1 MPTPFLPRLI
11 AITLIAA
18 SSILANASSL
28 KALENFLQTTHS
40 GRASFTQ
47 VITSPS
53 REGQTSKVKTS
64 SGTFEFLRPNRFRF
78 IYSKPFAQSIVSD
91 GKTLWLYDADLN
103 QVTSRSLLK
112 VAGSTPA
119 TIIAAGTDLKDLQTD
134 FILQKLPERSGLQWV
149 QATPKAQDGQ
159 LQSIHVGLRP
169 TSRGAEL
176 AVLEILDAFGQ
187 RSSITFSQF
196 EANPPFASSRFE
208 FQVPAGA
215 TVTRQ

>member
-1 MPTPFLPRLI
+1 MHSILRHI
-11 AITLIAA
+11 AITFIAA
-18 SSILANASSL
+18 SSSLASASSL
-28 KALENFLQTTHS
+28 KDLENFLQTTHS

-47 VITSPS
+47 VVTSPS
-53 REGQTSKVKTS
+53 REGQASKSKTS

-91 GKTLWLYDADLN
+91 GKTLWLHDVDLN

-112 VAGSTPA
+112 SAGSTPA
-119 TIIAAGTDLKDLQTD
+119 TVIAASTDLKDLQAD
-134 FILQKLPERSGLQWV
+134 FVLQELPERAGLQWV
-149 QATPKAQDGQ
+149 QASPKVKDGQ
-159 LQSIHVGLRP
+159 LQSIQVGLRA
-169 TSRGAEL
+169 TSRGTEL
-176 AVLEILDAFGQ
+176 AVLEIVDAFGQ

-208 FQVPAGA
+208 FQAPAGA